1 MAEYK
6 IETVHDYTS
15 NTKVLFEHDIQFNG
29 YSYLVIY
36 GKHING
42 GFIAIPNWNICAEA
56 GDSVLYNTEK
66 LIDSGLDQNTAQT
79 IATHINDVLKK
90 VEG

>member
-42 GFIAIPNWNICAEA
+42 GFIAIPNWNICTEA
-56 GDSVLYNTEK
+56 GDSILYNTEK
-66 LIDSGLDQNTAQT
+66 LTACGLDEQTALT
-79 IATHINDVLKK
+79 IATHINNELKK